1 MVDTAF
7 DLDRIGGRRALRGL
21 IEEVL
26 GAGDTALRLYSG
38 GAAARVQA
46 KPDRSPVTE
55 ADRAVEERLR
65 AYLSKHFPMAGFL
78 GEETGSAESRDGMRF
93 IVDPIDGTRA
103 FIRGLPTWSI
113 LVGLEADGEPVVG
126 IAYMPAADELYV
138 GVRGDGADCNGRP
151 LHVSAV
157 RSLDAALVCHGSLQ
171 QFTDENLDPLL
182 SRLGN
187 DVYTCRGLADFDGYR
202 QVLHGRA
209 EAMVDP
215 SIKPYDV
222 CPAAVLVREAGGRF
236 SSMTGEHSIH
246 GGSGLASNGHVH
258 DALLALIAPAP

>member
-1 MVDTAF
+1 MSEEAF
-7 DLDRIGGRRALRGL
+7 DLDRIGGRNALRAL
-21 IEEVL
+21 ISEVL
-26 GAGDTALRLYSG
+26 AAGEDALKLYSR

-55 ADRAVEERLR
+55 ADRAVEERIR
-65 AYLSKHFPMAGFL
+65 AYLAKHFPMAAFL
-78 GEETGSAESRDGMRF
+78 GEETGSANGSSGLRF

-103 FIRGLPTWSI
+103 FIRGLSTWSI
-113 LVGLEADGEPVVG
+113 LVGLEAEGEPVVG
-126 IAYMPAADELYV
+126 IAYMPAAEELYV
-138 GVRGDGADCNGRP
+138 GVRGGGADCNGRP

-157 RSLDAALVCHGSLQ
+157 SSLDAALVCHGSLQ
-171 QFTDENLDPLL
+171 QFTDESLGPVLT
-182 SRLGN
+182 RLGEQ
-187 DVYTCRGLADFDGYR
+187 VYTCRGLADFDGYR

-209 EAMVDP
+209 DAMVDP

-236 SSMTGEHSIH
+236 TSLSGEATIF

-258 DALLALIAPAP
+258 EALVALVAG